1 MPRIRQNADK
11 YAMTDLAAHIKG
23 RMKDAG
29 LRQEDLG
36 ILLQKS
42 AQSVSWMLSHPD
54 KIPLGTLRKIC
65 KAIDM
70 DPAVVTKAAWCEKTK
85 EEQK

>member
-11 YAMTDLAAHIKG
+11 YALTDLAAHIRG

-29 LRQEDLG
+29 MRQEDLG
-36 ILLQKS
+36 NLLQKS
-42 AQSVSWMLSHPD
+42 VQSVSWMLSHPE

-65 KAIDM
+65 KAVDT
-70 DPAVVTKAAWCEKTK
+70 DPAVITKAAWCKK
-85 EEQK
+85 N